1 MQKTQASRPVALENL
16 VTQLSLNYNDAPAT
30 SFCSPITPQ
39 SKNSAMMELSEIF
52 NYNSQIKTFASPV
65 ERHQSTR
72 RHSLLY
78 SQIDMSVFS
87 AQLPSIE
94 EHH

>member
-1 MQKTQASRPVALENL
+1 MQKAQASRPVALETL
-16 VTQLSLNYNDAPAT
+16 VTQLNLNLSDAPLT

-39 SKNSAMMELSEIF
+39 SKNNAMLELSEIF
-52 NYNSQIKTFASPV
+52 NYNNQMKSFASPV

-87 AQLPSIE
+87 AQLPAID